1 MCQFNREMMLVDDID
16 EKVALTTPTRGM
28 RSSKFVISL
37 TENPST
43 SMAEFMSKGQKFMN
57 AEDTMSTQKG
67 QDQGESSQPS
77 KKRIE
82 SESARP

>member
-1 MCQFNREMMLVDDID
+1 VCQFNREMMLVDDID
-16 EKVALTTPTRGM
+16 EKVVLKTPTGGM

-37 TENPST
+37 TKNPST

-57 AEDTMSTQKG
+57 VEATMSTQKG
-67 QDQGESSQPS
+67 QEQGESSQPS

>member
-1 MCQFNREMMLVDDID
+1 VFLYT
-16 EKVALTTPTRGM
+16 LTG
-28 RSSKFVISL
+28 
-37 TENPST
+37 NPST